1 MKLPKIEWPTAAVL
15 IALIA
20 AIVAVWVTGPEHRGD
35 ILAGLGVCGGAV
47 LALMRALISTGVAP
61 SEPAQTP
68 RPPRSSSRHTIA
80 PRVALVLGSVVVVG
94 CAPSALRTHSTIATI
109 ARVSVVAA
117 HPAIVS
123 ACEARMSEC
132 HDDGCLEDVRHDCEA
147 AAIARDTAH
156 AAVRAYVDAIEVAA
170 HADEGRVAEALDA
183 SLAGLARVYEETRRV
198 VLALTGYALPELPP
212 EALAI
217 VRALVGAARD

>member
-15 IALIA
+15 VALIA

-47 LALMRALISTGVAP
+47 LAIMRALISTGVAP

-170 HADEGRVAEALDA
+170 HADEGRVEDALDA

-217 VRALVGAARD
+217 VRALVGATRD